1 MTYQEL
7 ERASRSLAARI
18 AALDLPAGSTVALC
32 LPRSAR
38 FVEAALAVLRCGL
51 AFLPVD
57 VEQPPRRRAF
67 ILSDAGAA
75 AVIVDPDAI
84 AESHRQGIGRLLIEH
99 IIATARK
106 MELVRVSSH
115 ADQNAEPFY
124 RAMGAKRIGTTPS
137 GSIGR
142 VIPLML
148 AR

>member
-1 MTYQEL
+1 M
-7 ERASRSLAARI
+7 
-18 AALDLPAGSTVALC
+18 
-32 LPRSAR
+32 
-38 FVEAALAVLRCGL
+38 
-51 AFLPVD
+51 
-57 VEQPPRRRAF
+57 
-67 ILSDAGAA
+67 
-75 AVIVDPDAI
+75 IVDPDAI